1 MHSTVESPRPED
13 LGTRED
19 VQVGGCSGNAS
30 TQMSTHPPETMNV
43 RFSIFI
49 TLLSTQRDASQWSME
64 GSHLLSSPPFGKW
77 ENLAP
82 GGPSESAE
90 LQELVRHTELNDIS
104 HKVLVKRA
112 GPESKQI
119 LRFNLLQ
126 YIYARAV
133 TSDELWLYLCDHL
146 FNLVP
151 KATRCRIWDLRVVL
165 KLRSGRPI
173 LYGCYLAS
181 TVT

>member
-13 LGTRED
+13 LGTREE

-49 TLLSTQRDASQWSME
+49 TLLSMQRDASQWSME
-64 GSHLLSSPPFGKW
+64 GSHLLSSPQFGKTS
-77 ENLAP
+77 LPAVR
-82 GGPSESAE
+82 PSPRS
-90 LQELVRHTELNDIS
+90 LRNWYTELNDIS
-104 HKVLVKRA
+104 HRVLVKRA

-133 TSDELWLYLCDHL
+133 TSDELWLSLCDHL

-165 KLRSGRPI
+165 KLSSGRHI
-173 LYGCYLAS
+173 LCGCYLAT